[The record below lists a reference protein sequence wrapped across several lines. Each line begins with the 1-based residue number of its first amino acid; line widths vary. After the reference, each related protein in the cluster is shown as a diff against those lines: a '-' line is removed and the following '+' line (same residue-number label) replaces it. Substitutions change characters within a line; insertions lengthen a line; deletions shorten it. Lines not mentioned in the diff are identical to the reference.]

1 MATKKNFS
9 VGMASSPVMTGSN
22 KMKEMEA
29 NRAYNFKFIPKEK
42 IIPNPLNDKYSQE
55 DIDELRYSILDN
67 GLRHNLSVIYD
78 GENDIYRLISGER
91 RYRAISSMSDKD
103 YEKNFPAGI
112 PCKVEKS
119 STSEVDE
126 EIMLITANLD
136 VREKTHEER
145 RWEVLR
151 LKDLYEIKKA
161 KGEITNIGKTIAEKL
176 HISERQVV
184 KYMNTGKLIPE
195 LSDMLDANGIKIDE
209 ASAFAMLSI
218 DGQNQ
223 ILALLKEKGSVD
235 KEELQVIKQ
244 KEKEKKELQTLLTKT
259 EQELSK
265 KDEVIEELER
275 QVAFLQKKA
284 QANPKKDMHTK
295 LEELKAEKDKA
306 EKDKKRLADNLA
318 AMKQQQKDKESRNI
332 NASDEEL
339 KRIKDITK
347 AEQTITLLEQNVA
360 ALKKDVV
367 VNDESL
373 KERLTSLIGS
383 INKILD
389 AD

>member
-1 MATKKNFS
+1 MAVKKNFT
-9 VGMASSPVMTGSN
+9 VGMASSPAMTESN
-22 KMKEMEA
+22 RMKEMEA

-42 IIPNPLNDKYSQE
+42 IVPNPLNDKYSQA
-55 DIDELRYSILDN
+55 DIDDLRDSILDN

-78 GENDIYRLISGER
+78 ADNDNYRLISGER
-91 RYRAISSMSDKD
+91 RFRAISSMSEKD
-103 YEKNFPAGI
+103 YASQFPGGI

-119 STSEVDE
+119 TTSEVDE
-126 EIMLITANLD
+126 EIMLITANSD
-136 VREKTHEER
+136 VREKTQEER

-161 KGEITNIGKTIAEKL
+161 NGEITNIGKSIAEKL

-209 ASAFAMLSI
+209 ASSFAKLSI
-218 DGQNQ
+218 EGQNQ
-223 ILALLKEKGSVD
+223 ILALLKEKGGVD
-235 KEELQVIKQ
+235 QEELKVIKQ
-244 KEKEKKELQTLLTKT
+244 KEKEKKELQVLLSKT

-265 KDEVIEELER
+265 KDEMIEELER
-275 QVAFLQKKA
+275 QVAFLQKKS
-284 QANPKKDMHTK
+284 QANPKKDMRAK
-295 LEELKAEKDKA
+295 LEELKAEKDRA

-318 AMKQQQKDKESRNI
+318 EMRQQQKDKENRNI

-347 AEQTITLLEQNVA
+347 AEQTISLLEQNVA
-360 ALKKDVV
+360 VLKKDVV
-367 VNDESL
+367 VNDEAL
-373 KERLTSLIGS
+373 KERLNMLIGN
-383 INKILD
+383 INKILGRD
-389 AD
+389 

>member
-1 MATKKNFS
+1 MAVKKNFS

-42 IIPNPLNDKYSQE
+42 IVPNSLNKKYSQE

-136 VREKTHEER
+136 VRDKTQEER

-151 LKDLYEIKKA
+151 LKELYEIKKA
-161 KGEITNIGKTIAEKL
+161 KGEITNIGKTIADKL

-284 QANPKKDMHTK
+284 QANPKKDMHAK

-360 ALKKDVV
+360 ALKKDVII
-367 VNDESL
+367 NDESL

-389 AD
+389 